1 MIQIKNISKSFGNQT
16 ILDNVSLDVK
26 DKKITVIIG
35 KSGAGKSILLK
46 LMNSLIIP
54 ENGKIEYG
62 GNNLFDLNLSDLI
75 EFRKKT
81 GILFQGGALF
91 DSMNVFQNVAFPLV
105 EHFDFSEK
113 EIHEKVVE
121 ALKMVDLENILGK
134 MPSELSG
141 GMKKRVALA
150 RSIVHKPEYLFY
162 DEPTTGLDP
171 ITAANIIQLIEN
183 IHNEMNITSVV
194 VTHDRDCVSI
204 LADDIVMVYNQKIYF
219 SGTYSEF
226 KATDDSM
233 LNLFK

>member
-1 MIQIKNISKSFGNQT
+1 MIKINGVSKSFNGQT
-16 ILDNVSLDVK
+16 ILDNINLNIK

-46 LMNSLIIP
+46 LLNKLIVA
-54 ENGKIEYG
+54 EEGSIEYNG
-62 GNNLFDLNLSDLI
+62 TNLFDLNLRDLI

-105 EHFDFSEK
+105 EHFNLSE
-113 EIHEKVVE
+113 ETIHQKVVE
-121 ALKMVDLENILGK
+121 ALKMVDLENVLEK

-171 ITAANIIQLIEN
+171 ITAANIIKLIKN
-183 IHNEMNITSVV
+183 IHNEMNITSII
-194 VTHDRDCVSI
+194 VTHDSDCVSI
-204 LADDIVMVYNQKIYF
+204 LADDIIMIYNKKIYF
-219 SGTYSEF
+219 SGSR
-226 KATDDSM
+226 TDFVESNDIM
-233 LNLFK
+233 LKLFK

>member
-1 MIQIKNISKSFGNQT
+1 MIEIKGISKSFNGQA
-16 ILDNVSLDVK
+16 ILNNINLEIK
-26 DKKITVIIG
+26 AKKITVIIG

-46 LMNSLIIP
+46 LLNKLIIP
-54 ENGKIEYG
+54 EKGSIEYEG
-62 GNNLFDLNLSDLI
+62 KNLFDYNLKDLI

-105 EHFDFSEK
+105 EHFNFSDEI
-113 EIHEKVVE
+113 IHEKVVE
-121 ALKMVDLENILGK
+121 ALKMVDLENILEK

-171 ITAANIIQLIEN
+171 ITAGNIIKLIKS
-183 IHNEMNITSVV
+183 IHKEMNITSIV

-204 LADDIVMVYNQKIYF
+204 LADDIVMIYNQKIHF
-219 SGTYSEF
+219 SGHYSDF
-226 KATDDSM
+226 MNSDDSM
-233 LNLFK
+233 LKLFK

>member
-1 MIQIKNISKSFGNQT
+1 MIKINGVSKSFNGQT
-16 ILDNVSLDVK
+16 ILDNINLNIK

-35 KSGAGKSILLK
+35 KSGVGKSILLK
-46 LMNSLIIP
+46 LLNKLIVA
-54 ENGKIEYG
+54 EEGSIEYNG
-62 GNNLFDLNLSDLI
+62 TNLFDLNLRDLI

-105 EHFDFSEK
+105 EHFKFSE
-113 EIHEKVVE
+113 ETIHQKVVE
-121 ALKMVDLENILGK
+121 ALKMVDLENVLEK

-171 ITAANIIQLIEN
+171 ITAANIIKLIKN
-183 IHNEMNITSVV
+183 IHNEMNITSII

-204 LADDIVMVYNQKIYF
+204 LADDIIMVYNKKIYF
-219 SGTYSEF
+219 SGSC
-226 KATDDSM
+226 TDFVESDDIM
-233 LNLFK
+233 LKLFK